1 MESGEKMNR
10 GLNIMTTVNWRILY
24 TVIERNYLH
33 DIILVFGC
41 PCHLEEFNEYSN
53 TKDASI
59 KLSDEKNINGSL
71 PYLGALLS
79 QCKKIFTKKKG
90 SYYWSLL

>member
-1 MESGEKMNR
+1 M
-10 GLNIMTTVNWRILY
+10 
-24 TVIERNYLH
+24 
-33 DIILVFGC
+33 VFGC
-41 PCHLEEFNEYSN
+41 PCHLKEFNEYSN

-79 QCKKIFTKKKG
+79 QCKKIFTKKKEVITEVYFNFN
-90 SYYWSLL
+90 SFIADEFKPDFNFT